1 VLSSE
6 SLCLS
11 TLGVSTASISLCS
24 SRGSLQWTVSPK
36 RISRALAQVQVW
48 ICVSQSYFANR
59 SKRPARRY
67 SESEVKWCSDQ
78 DTWRRRTFFCLPVVR
93 LVRSSSRYRLLDV
106 YSDRSLAPP
115 RMSNACSC
123 SCALSDF
130 NRLHASQHTFP
141 GYRAAFP
148 LSSASWHAPCIPNTS
163 SSMARRPAI
172 DRRI

>member
-1 VLSSE
+1 MDCQPETYITGSGAGPGLDLCEPVLFCQSFEAASQ
-6 SLCLS
+6 
-11 TLGVSTASISLCS
+11 TLLHMGGKV
-24 SRGSLQWTVSPK
+24 VFP
-36 RISRALAQVQVW
+36 
-48 ICVSQSYFANR
+48 
-59 SKRPARRY
+59 
-67 SESEVKWCSDQ
+67 WCSDQ